1 MRYLSSTTEFVCVCV
16 KKKSQNF
23 VKSHGRSCLPA
34 CLPAFLLPEKLV
46 YRTVGP
52 TSLRREIVYYNVL

>member
-1 MRYLSSTTEFVCVCV
+1 MRYLSSTTEFVCVCEEEES
-16 KKKSQNF
+16 KLCQKSWSQ
-23 VKSHGRSCLPA
+23 LPA

-52 TSLRREIVYYNVL
+52 TSLRREIVYYDVL